1 MKPRNYVAKHS
12 RMVNKASIEP
22 NKRHEKQMA
31 TELEDMKEEVAM
43 GLVEGLKLISD
54 EEEE

>member
-12 RMVNKASIEP
+12 RMLNKASAEP

-31 TELEDMKEEVAM
+31 EELEDMKEELAM
-43 GLVEGLKLISD
+43 ELDEGLKLISD
-54 EEEE
+54 EEE